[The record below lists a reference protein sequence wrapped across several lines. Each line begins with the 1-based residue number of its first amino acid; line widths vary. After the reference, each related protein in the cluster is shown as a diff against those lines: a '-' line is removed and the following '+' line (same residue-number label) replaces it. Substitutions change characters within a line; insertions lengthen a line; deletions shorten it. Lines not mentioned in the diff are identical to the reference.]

1 MKYYLDGQ
9 RAICKG
15 RDWNSFPVQKL
26 RDFLARKREHSL
38 LICTQYWESRLV
50 FICCSEE
57 NSAELCAGTVV
68 LSHVSLAPT
77 LNRDSLLQIHL
88 LFNVAIRPLLLSDSK
103 WATAAKIITFL
114 HCAICMY
121 KSAKFFSNE
130 IPIC

>member
-1 MKYYLDGQ
+1 MQGKRLELLSSTKVEGFLSKKK
-9 RAICKG
+9 RAQFADLYTSG
-15 RDWNSFPVQKL
+15 
-26 RDFLARKREHSL
+26 
-38 LICTQYWESRLV
+38 ESRLV

-68 LSHVSLAPT
+68 LSHMSLAPT

-103 WATAAKIITFL
+103 WATAAKTITFL